1 MSETDEFVDQFFQAL
16 DHADKVI
23 DSVPEHAWGNRSPC
37 EDWTALQVVSH
48 LTGTLTKV
56 IQLQSA
62 DGNYAGQP
70 ATADQGSD
78 VPEILQR
85 WRSARDMVRDG
96 MGSADLDQKVW
107 GTPEHR
113 TRAETLVLPT
123 ADLAVHSW
131 DIAAATGIERELPG
145 PLLESVRD
153 RMNDVPEESL
163 RRPGL
168 FGPAVDAA
176 DDASDTDQ
184 VMAFLGRRAPR

>member
-1 MSETDEFVDQFFQAL
+1 MGDTDKYVDRFFEAL
-16 DHADKVI
+16 DHADQVI

-48 LTGTLTKV
+48 ITGTLTKV

-62 DGNYAGQP
+62 DGNYAGRP

-78 VPEILQR
+78 VSELLQR
-85 WRSARDMVRDG
+85 WRSARDMVRAG

-113 TRAETLVLPT
+113 TRAETLALPT

-145 PLLESVRD
+145 SLLESVRD
-153 RMNDVPEESL
+153 RVNNLPEESL
-163 RRPGL
+163 RRPGV

-184 VMAFLGRRAPR
+184 LMAYLGRRAQR